1 MMSAPLVP
9 SPVNCGVRRIPR
21 TVTLLTKVPHD
32 QASGGGVRR
41 PGSTIAVS
49 LRRAGAARHRGQR
62 PEPRPAPAGAP
73 AGAGPVSPAPWLPQ
87 IASLILKKQVSGP
100 LK

>member
-32 QASGGGVRR
+32 QASVAASDGPGQPSQCRCGGRGPRVTAGSAPN
-41 PGSTIAVS
+41 PGPP
-49 LRRAGAARHRGQR
+49 LRALQ
-62 PEPRPAPAGAP
+62 PAPAQCCPPPGFP
-73 AGAGPVSPAPWLPQ
+73 R
-87 IASLILKKQVSGP
+87 SLRLFLRNKSQVR
-100 LK
+100 